1 MPSLRLLKG
10 NAPQRDY
17 HFDSSILLLG
27 REDRCDIR
35 LTDEQVSRQHAQ
47 ILKDGE
53 RYYVMDL
60 ASRNA
65 TYLNGKRLEPNVR
78 FPLQN
83 NDLIT
88 VFKYVFTFSDPAAE
102 SSFGKLAIGKPGQVE
117 VVDDP
122 EATLG
127 ARIPGLLDS
136 SSGSWEFRT
145 AVNSEAKLRAMM
157 QITRDLHNTLVLDDV
172 LVKVLTSLLKIFA
185 QADCAVAILIDPD
198 DGQPVTKAVRHR
210 DPTVQEPVFLSRTVI
225 QHVLTTRKPIVFDDI
240 QESNLPLSY
249 SIVHTERRSVIC
261 APLLDLQ
268 ERPLGLLQ
276 LDTKNTRSRFSSE
289 DLDLL
294 SSVGLQ
300 VSLVV
305 EDSRLHEIAL
315 RDRESQRELE
325 VAREIQLGLL
335 PNDVPTVS
343 GYDFYDFYAPARQV
357 GGDYYDYMP
366 LTNGRWGVVVGDV
379 AGKGVSAA
387 ILMAKLSAEI
397 RVHLASGL
405 SPPEICAR
413 VNYGYYERSPQWR
426 FVTTVLMVLDPQ
438 SHEVT
443 LVNAGHMRPLL
454 RRIDGTVQEIGNEES
469 GLPLG
474 VDPTSVYRECKFT
487 MQPGDLLVLYSDGV
501 TDAVNEEEKRFGVEG
516 LRARLAADSGT
527 ASEFGERIID
537 NLQNY
542 IGDQQQVDDI
552 CLLAISRS
560 TGAEAEAEAEG

>member
-1 MPSLRLLKG
+1 MPSLKLLKG
-10 NAPQRDY
+10 SAPQREY
-17 HFDSSILLLG
+17 HFDSGILLLG
-27 REDRCDIR
+27 REERCDVR
-35 LTDEQVSRQHAQ
+35 FPDEQVSRQHAQ
-47 ILKDGE
+47 ILRDGQ
-53 RYYVMDL
+53 RYYLVDL
-60 ASRNA
+60 ASRNS
-65 TYLNGKRLEPNVR
+65 TYLNGKRVEPNVR
-78 FPLQN
+78 FPLKN

-88 VFKYVFTFSDPAAE
+88 VFKYVLTFSDPGAD
-102 SSFGKLAIGKPGQVE
+102 SSFGKVPIGTADPVQ

-122 EATLG
+122 GATLG
-127 ARIPGLLDS
+127 VQMPRGLDS

-157 QITRDLHNTLVLDDV
+157 QITRDLHNTLALDDV
-172 LVKVLTSLLKIFA
+172 LVKVLASLLKIFS
-185 QADCAVAILIDPD
+185 QADCAVAILIDQD
-198 DGQPVTKAVRHR
+198 DGEPVTKAVRYR
-210 DPTVQEPVFLSRTVI
+210 DPNIHEPVFLSRTLI
-225 QHVLTTRKPIVFDDI
+225 QHVLSTRKGIIFDNI
-240 QESNLPLSY
+240 QESDLPLSH
-249 SIVHTERRSVIC
+249 SIVSTERRSVIC

-276 LDTKNTRSRFSSE
+276 LDTKHTRSRFSSD

-300 VSLVV
+300 VSLSV

-315 RDRESQRELE
+315 RDRENQRELE

-335 PNDVPTVS
+335 PNDVPAVN
-343 GYDFYDFYAPARQV
+343 GYNFYDFYAPARQV

-366 LTNGRWGVVVGDV
+366 LANGRWGVVVGDV

-387 ILMAKLSAEI
+387 ILMAKLSSEI

-413 VNYGYYERSPQWR
+413 VNYGYCERSPQWR

-438 SHEVT
+438 THEIT

-454 RRIDGTVQEIGNEES
+454 RRDDGTVEDVGNNES

-474 VDPTSVYRECKFT
+474 VDPSTAYRECKFT
-487 MQPGDLLVLYSDGV
+487 IQPGELLVLYSDGV
-501 TDAVNEEEKRFGVEG
+501 TDAVNEHETRFGVDG

-527 ASEFGERIID
+527 ATEFGERIID
-537 NLQNY
+537 ELQNY

-552 CLLAISRS
+552 CLLAISRNP
-560 TGAEAEAEAEG
+560 GVALLRADQ